1 MSDKKI
7 FNSSGIEIKPVYTFA
22 NPQTEMPGT
31 FPFTRGIQ
39 KDMYRGRLWTMRQYA
54 GFSTAA
60 ESNKRYHYLLKQ
72 GTMGLS
78 VAFDLPTQIGYDS
91 IEFVSVKTTDNF
103 LKYFK
108 SGIKQSLSDFD
119 IDDIKTGTWNNL
131 TTYSI
136 TGINPL
142 GTKIDYFAIVIGT
155 KIYTLVTRRNN
166 GIDIGDR
173 DIYFKS
179 VELNPK

>member
-1 MSDKKI
+1 M
-7 FNSSGIEIKPVYTFA
+7 
-22 NPQTEMPGT
+22 
-31 FPFTRGIQ
+31 
-39 KDMYRGRLWTMRQYA
+39 
-54 GFSTAA
+54 
-60 ESNKRYHYLLKQ
+60 
-72 GTMGLS
+72 
-78 VAFDLPTQIGYDS
+78 
-91 IEFVSVKTTDNF
+91 
-103 LKYFK
+103 KYFK

-119 IDDIKTGTWNNL
+119 IDDIKIGTWNNL

-136 TGINPL
+136 TGINSL

-155 KIYTLVTRRNN
+155 KIYTLVTRRNK